1 MDLNKKHLLYLIVFF
16 LFGNLNAFGQSINIS
31 GRILSQG
38 TQDAVEYA
46 NIVLFKQDSI
56 FLQGTT
62 SDSIGRFEFM
72 NLSPNDYV
80 LSVSCMGFEPK
91 KIVTGHGN
99 SHLIELVANSF
110 YQSWKKNQE
119 KTFDQNRSI
128 ILVKI

>member
-1 MDLNKKHLLYLIVFF
+1 MQVLYLCLYLIYKKTSMDLNKKHLLYLIVFF

-72 NLSPNDYV
+72 NLSPKIMYCQYLVWV
-80 LSVSCMGFEPK
+80 LSLKRYCY
-91 KIVTGHGN
+91 KI
-99 SHLIELVANSF
+99 LLK
-110 YQSWKKNQE
+110 Q
-119 KTFDQNRSI
+119 
-128 ILVKI
+128 

>member
-1 MDLNKKHLLYLIVFF
+1 MQVLYLCLYLIYKKTSMDLNKKHLLYLIVFF

-80 LSVSCMGFEPK
+80 LSVFVWVLSLKRYCY
-91 KIVTGHGN
+91 KI
-99 SHLIELVANSF
+99 LLK
-110 YQSWKKNQE
+110 Q
-119 KTFDQNRSI
+119 
-128 ILVKI
+128 

>member
-1 MDLNKKHLLYLIVFF
+1 MLLDNQLTFQEGY
-16 LFGNLNAFGQSINIS
+16 
-31 GRILSQG
+31 LSQG

-80 LSVSCMGFEPK
+80 IVS
-91 KIVTGHGN
+91 
-99 SHLIELVANSF
+99 
-110 YQSWKKNQE
+110 
-119 KTFDQNRSI
+119 
-128 ILVKI
+128 IL